1 MEKYHSSGIW
11 IEREESSYTIGLSE
25 KGQDDVGEV
34 MFVDLPDFGESI
46 TTEDTLVSVE
56 GAKSVT
62 EIVFPF
68 NGDVKSVHKE
78 IEDEPDLLNSGSK
91 SENWI
96 IELANVDEEVFNS
109 LNDDPWD
116 EN

>member
-11 IEREESSYTIGLSE
+11 VEKSEDSYMIGLSE

-34 MFVDLPDFGESI
+34 MFVDLPDFGASI

-62 EIVFPF
+62 EILFPF
-68 NGDVKSVHKE
+68 NGDVKSVHRE
-78 IEDEPDLLNSGSK
+78 IEDEPDLLNSGSN

-96 IELANVDEEVFNS
+96 VELTNVKEEAFNS
-109 LNDDPWD
+109 LNDDPWV

>member
-11 IEREESSYTIGLSE
+11 VEKEEDSYTIGLSE

-34 MFVDLPDFGESI
+34 MFVDLPDFGDSV
-46 TTEDTLVSVE
+46 TTADTLVSVE

-68 NGDVKSVHKE
+68 NGDVKSVHRE
-78 IEDEPDLLNSGSK
+78 IEDNPDLLNSGSGSK
-91 SENWI
+91 NWI
-96 IELANVDEEVFNS
+96 IELVNVDEEAFNS